1 MSILKKGHYCNGDES
16 KFNLSD
22 SDIASSIYF
31 DYLYGV

>member
-1 MSILKKGHYCNGDES
+1 MSILKKGHYCNGDE
-16 KFNLSD
+16 FNLSD